1 MGATGNAAFNA
12 KVHRNIGLE
21 FATKQHKSLPKNFQS
36 WASAHRGKL
45 GQLMPLEKWMKN

>member
-21 FATKQHKSLPKNFQS
+21 FATKQHKSLQKTSNYGRPHIGANWVS
-36 WASAHRGKL
+36 
-45 GQLMPLEKWMKN
+45 